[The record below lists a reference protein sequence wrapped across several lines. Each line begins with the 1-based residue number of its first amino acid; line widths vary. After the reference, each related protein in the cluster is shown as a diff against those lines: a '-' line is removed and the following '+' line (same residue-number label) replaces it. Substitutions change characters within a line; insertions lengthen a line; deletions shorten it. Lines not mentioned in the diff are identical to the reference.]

1 MERMQTERELA
12 VALGISRR
20 TLQGW
25 RWRGGGPPFRR
36 LGGAVRYDPA
46 EVRSWLDAQR
56 RPSTSD
62 AGGEMPGVP
71 R

>member
-46 EVRSWLDAQR
+46 EVRAWLDAQR
-56 RPSTSD
+56 RTSTSD
-62 AGGEMPGVP
+62 TGGEVA